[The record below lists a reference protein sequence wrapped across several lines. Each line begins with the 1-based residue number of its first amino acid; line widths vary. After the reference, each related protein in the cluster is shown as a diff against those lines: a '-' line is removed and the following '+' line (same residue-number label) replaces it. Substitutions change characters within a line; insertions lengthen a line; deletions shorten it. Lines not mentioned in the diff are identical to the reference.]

1 MAPGYWSG
9 AISFFF
15 TKYLPNSNYYNFQ
28 LSIYCSIVDVV
39 VARVQVD
46 GFDVLPDFLF
56 AGGVV
61 IVGIGLRPVEF
72 VGGFV
77 LSGAF
82 TFLFLFHSYR
92 I

>member
-15 TKYLPNSNYYNFQ
+15 TKYLPNTNYYNFQ

-56 AGGVV
+56 AG
-61 IVGIGLRPVEF
+61 
-72 VGGFV
+72 
-77 LSGAF
+77 
-82 TFLFLFHSYR
+82 
-92 I
+92 